1 MHACMRR
8 CRGKGAGVLSC
19 AELVLSLPG
28 CVALPCRPP
37 FSEVLDRVVQL
48 ETELDSLTPEVQASS

>member
-1 MHACMRR
+1 M
-8 CRGKGAGVLSC
+8 SC